1 MEVTGV
7 TVTAVNIGQVC
18 TSPDHLIRNQLVADK
33 QGRIIADQFVTA
45 IIDHVLGIFL
55 GQAIEIGHGLI
66 FIGPGLS
73 SGRILGDVLAERGL
87 IQEETGSIGFY
98 DILADHGTLRR
109 LELVVHHIFTS
120 EDKVLGHLVENELA
134 VIAGAVED
142 ERILRLEVFLHPRH
156 IREEFDTGHVV
167 VCTPETGHT
176 LVVIV
181 DFFLYLSLGID
192 HVFQHVVGTTEE
204 APARGD
210 PGALARTVPIHIG
223 TEEVRRGL
231 RGNQVVVGI
240 AAGRFRVVGHVA
252 VQHAVGIHLKFSLRL
267 EIGFGIELIDRTAGE
282 EILTGG
288 DAKQCGDCEQKRNIL
303 FHISF
308 LLRKLS

>member
-1 MEVTGV
+1 M
-7 TVTAVNIGQVC
+7 TAVDIGQVC

-55 GQAIEIGHGLI
+55 GQTIEIRYGLV
-66 FIGPGLS
+66 FIGPGLAG
-73 SGRILGDVLAERGL
+73 GRVLGIVLAERGL

-98 DILADHGTLRR
+98 DILADNGTLRR

-120 EDKVLGHLVENELA
+120 EDKVLGHLVEHKLA
-134 VIAGAVED
+134 VIAGTVEN

-176 LVVIV
+176 LVMVV
-181 DFFLYLSLGID
+181 DFFLHFTLGID

-204 APARGD
+204 TPAPGT
-210 PGALARTVPIHIG
+210 LARAVPLHIG

-231 RGNQVVVGI
+231 RGNQVIVSI

-252 VQHAVGIHLKFSLRL
+252 FQHAVGIHLHLGFRS
-267 EIGFGIELIDRTAGE
+267 EIGLGIELIDRTAGKE
-282 EILTGG
+282 VLTGG